1 MKKLSKKSI
10 FLILLVVVVAGG
22 FLYLNSNKAMPSLTA
37 TTVQNREFN
46 SVLSVSGTVTKP
58 DLQEY
63 VVSGT
68 SQVQNVAFKVG
79 DTVKAGDVLVT
90 FDNSSIEDNY
100 KLAAIAYEKTRLSLD
115 EIENDYFKV
124 KEDIRKAQA
133 DIEWYKTKMDEWEKD
148 KSVEGITQYN
158 KYWSSWE
165 SSKTI
170 KENLEKTI
178 PSDEALKIKQ
188 LGYEEA
194 KLTLEQAQKTYNEA
208 PKTIVA
214 SAGGVIESLGVSK
227 LSTAVKGTVAVSVRP
242 TDSGSISFSIGR
254 YDVEK
259 VKVGQTVDVTVSGT
273 TYKGVV
279 SEIKP
284 IASEKSTLSA
294 KVELEDA
301 QTVIPGLDADLDIL
315 TYSSPSTLTIP
326 MESIKTDKNGDYV
339 YQLVLNEDGITYAP
353 VRTYITLGNSSDLY
367 VEVLSGVTEGDLV
380 AINVPSTIEMFSTYD
395 IFPID

>member
-1 MKKLSKKSI
+1 MKKLSKKTI
-10 FLILLVVVVAGG
+10 FLLLLVVAVVGG
-22 FLYLNSNKAMPSLTA
+22 FFYMSSNQPMPSLSVA
-37 TTVQNREFN
+37 TVQNREFK

-63 VVSGT
+63 VVTGT
-68 SQVQNVAFKVG
+68 SQVKAVNFKVG

-90 FDNSSIEDNY
+90 FDNTSIEDNY

-194 KLTLEQAQKTYNEA
+194 RLTLEQAQKTYNEA
-208 PKTIVA
+208 PKSIVA
-214 SAGGVIESLGVSK
+214 TAGGVIESQSVSK
-227 LSTAVKGTVAVSVRP
+227 LSSVVKGTIAVAVRP
-242 TDSGSISFSIGR
+242 TDSNSISFSIGR

-259 VKVGQTVDVTVSGT
+259 VKVGQTVDVTVGGT

-284 IASEKSTLSA
+284 IATEKSTLAA

-301 QTVIPGLDADLDIL
+301 KTVIPGLDADLDIL
-315 TYSSPSTLTIP
+315 IYSSPSVLTIP
-326 MESIKTDKNGDYV
+326 IESVKTDKTGDYV
-339 YQLVLNEDGITYAP
+339 YLLSLNEDGVTYAP
-353 VRTYITLGNSSDLY
+353 TKTYITLGHSSDLY
-367 VEVLSGVTEGDLV
+367 VEVLGGISEGDSI
-380 AINVPSTIEMFSTYD
+380 ATNVPSTIEMFSTYD